1 MKKQT
6 TSTSIT
12 TRRKFLAGAPLLATA
27 LATSACPEKKDTRQ
41 KIKFSLF
48 ADLHHKESEFHW
60 VTERLEA
67 ILKRAEENNVD
78 FIMECGDFC
87 SNVKTAKKLLDRYN
101 NFKVPTYHAVGNH
114 DFQSTK
120 TLDIV
125 MKAMN
130 MKNNFYTVDKGVFK
144 LIVLDANYY
153 KDADGSFKHYASSS
167 AYDKCHQ
174 KMAIITPPQLEML
187 GEALRT
193 AKGPCLIFSHHGIR
207 LDRPSYSITNSKEVL
222 DVIEKNRHTPIMWSM
237 GHYHRNHLR
246 LDNGIA
252 HFMVNS
258 TTWDWLGG
266 KFHSGYPEE
275 MVKKGPEQL
284 IRRICIYDKPVHAIV
299 TVWEDGEIKIEGMKG
314 GPYLGKTPEMLGSSS
329 YKDNI
334 PFDASVLSAHFKLFP
349 ALKES

>member
-1 MKKQT
+1 MKAKP
-6 TSTSIT
+6 TSTS
-12 TRRKFLAGAPLLATA
+12 RRKFLAGAPLLATA
-27 LATSACPEKKDTRQ
+27 FASSSQAAEKKDTRQ

-48 ADLHHKESEFHW
+48 SDLHHKESEFHW

-87 SNVKTAKKLLDRYN
+87 SNVITAKKLLDRYN

-114 DFQSTK
+114 DFQATK

-153 KDADGSFKHYASSS
+153 KDADGSYKHYASRSQFE
-167 AYDKCHQ
+167 KCNQ
-174 KMAIITPPQLEML
+174 KGTYITPPQLEML

-207 LDRPSYSITNSKEVL
+207 LDRPSISITNSKEVL

-246 LDNGIA
+246 IDNGIA
-252 HFMVNS
+252 HFIINS

-284 IRRICIYDKPVHAIV
+284 IRRICLYEKPVHAIV
-299 TVWEDGEIKIEGMKG
+299 TVWEDGEVLIEGMKG
-314 GPYLGKTPEMLGSSS
+314 APYLGKTPEMLGSSS
-329 YKDNI
+329 YKSAM
-334 PFDASVLSAHFKLFP
+334 PFDASVLSAHFKIFP
-349 ALKES
+349 AIKES

>member
-1 MKKQT
+1 
-6 TSTSIT
+6 
-12 TRRKFLAGAPLLATA
+12 
-27 LATSACPEKKDTRQ
+27 
-41 KIKFSLF
+41 
-48 ADLHHKESEFHW
+48 
-60 VTERLEA
+60 
-67 ILKRAEENNVD
+67 
-78 FIMECGDFC
+78 
-87 SNVKTAKKLLDRYN
+87 
-101 NFKVPTYHAVGNH
+101 
-114 DFQSTK
+114 
-120 TLDIV
+120 
-125 MKAMN
+125 
-130 MKNNFYTVDKGVFK
+130 
-144 LIVLDANYY
+144 
-153 KDADGSFKHYASSS
+153 
-167 AYDKCHQ
+167 
-174 KMAIITPPQLEML
+174 MAIITPPQLEML

-246 LDNGIA
+246 IDNGIA

-334 PFDASVLSAHFKLFP
+334 PSDQSVLSAHFKIFP
-349 ALKES
+349 AIRES